1 MKYIL
6 LVPDGMLDTPLEI
19 LNNKTPL
26 EVASTPNLD
35 RIAFKGSVGRT
46 QTIPKGFPAS
56 SDVANMNIL
65 GLNPSIYYT
74 GRGPLEAANLGIDLE
89 PDDVAFRM
97 NFVTVS
103 DGIMQDYSAGHIRD
117 NETQVLIELLNKEFG
132 SENLRFYKGKSYRNL
147 CIFKK
152 GKLLNLH
159 KLKTFAPH
167 DILGKKIK
175 EFLPKGENSQ
185 IVLELMQKSVRLLEN
200 HEINKVRIDL
210 GENPANMIW
219 LWGQGLKPSLPSFE
233 EKFGIKGGLISAVDL
248 LKGIGKLTGLKV
260 IQVPGIT
267 GFYDTNF
274 EGKADYALKA
284 LEDLDFVFIHL
295 EAIDEASHNQDLR
308 MKILCIEKFD
318 KLILGKILKTL
329 EEKKEDFRLLVCPDH
344 FTPLNLRTHT
354 DWPVGFVIYGKG
366 IPQDFIKEFNE
377 KTIKESPLFVRE
389 ANMLMDFLIKGK
401 LPQK

>member
-35 RIAFKGSVGRT
+35 KIAFKGSVGRT

-97 NFVTVS
+97 NFVTIA

-117 NETQVLIELLNKEFG
+117 NETQVLIELLNEKLG
-132 SENLRFYKGKSYRNL
+132 SENLKFYKGKSYRNL

-185 IVLELMQKSVRLLEN
+185 IVLELMQNSVKLLED

-248 LKGIGKLTGLKV
+248 LKGIGKLIGLKI
-260 IQVPGIT
+260 IQVPGVT

-284 LEDLDFVFIHL
+284 LEELDFVFIHL

-329 EEKKEDFRLLVCPDH
+329 EEKREDFRLLVCPDH

-377 KTIKESPLFVRE
+377 KTMKESPLFVKE